1 MKRRI
6 NIVFALL
13 LHFIFGAA
21 LGQAQD
27 KIRMGLSSV
36 SGLHTAVWVAETK
49 GLFRKH
55 GIDIEVIV
63 TGQGG
68 TAGISALHRQR
79 RADGKLSRRC
89 LGRGFAARRRYRDGR
104 QCRQQRTAAH

>member
-1 MKRRI
+1 MKRRMD
-6 NIVFALL
+6 NVL
-13 LHFIFGAA
+13 AA
-21 LGQAQD
+21 LISFSAPRWDAQD

-36 SGLHTAVWVAETK
+36 SGLHSAVWVAETK

-68 TAGISALHRQR
+68 TAGISAL
-79 RADGKLSRRC
+79 SPTT
-89 LGRGFAARRRYRDGR
+89 YRW
-104 QCRQQRTAAH
+104 